1 MLYHTLTMS
10 IKNPV
15 FLSAVGERSLQEHYT
30 ELSGAFSKN
39 NNNNNNDD
47 RLTAFDPGQPG

>member
-1 MLYHTLTMS
+1 MT
-10 IKNPV
+10 
-15 FLSAVGERSLQEHYT
+15 FL
-30 ELSGAFSKN
+30 LSKQQDHCIEYK